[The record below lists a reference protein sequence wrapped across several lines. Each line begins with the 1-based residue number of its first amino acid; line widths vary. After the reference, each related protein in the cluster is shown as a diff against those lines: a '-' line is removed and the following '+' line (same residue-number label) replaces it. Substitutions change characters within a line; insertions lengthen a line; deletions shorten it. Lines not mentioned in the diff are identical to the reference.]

1 MKSILLIG
9 AGQFGVH
16 LAKKLNELGHEIMAV
31 DSQEERVD
39 RILPYCTSA
48 QIGDASSAE
57 FWKRWALRI
66 TTFASLPS
74 AIIFRIRWRPHPL

>member
-39 RILPYCTSA
+39 RILPYCTRA
-48 QIGDASSAE
+48 QLGDASAAE
-57 FWKRWALRI
+57 FLETLGIEDYAVCLI
-66 TTFASLPS
+66 S
-74 AIIFRIRWRPHPL
+74 IGD